1 MIFFYVFNKKLAF
14 ILSFAIIQ
22 PFQKKLV
29 TPTKEDFYMKKQVIF
44 QSNENSNYFH
54 QLIEDKNEKKL
65 IELISGYDYSSY
77 EKLKN
82 SEEYKNSQFVF
93 QNKENE
99 YLTFEEFIQVNY
111 DEILEKS
118 YDLNSLDFDD
128 FIRGYSFSLPSKILE
143 DSYFFILASIGTW
156 RGKYSSSKICK
167 GFKDTILTCFGSTD
181 EQTVYFGKHGSLNIT
196 GHHHDGTNHFQI
208 FLIKDGL
215 EDSKTLERLTNK
227 LYSQEEYTIPKNI
240 LKSNLK
246 KFLDY

>member
-1 MIFFYVFNKKLAF
+1 
-14 ILSFAIIQ
+14 
-22 PFQKKLV
+22 
-29 TPTKEDFYMKKQVIF
+29 MKKQVIF

-77 EKLKN
+77 EELKN

-128 FIRGYSFSLPSKILE
+128 FIRGYSFSLPSDILKN
-143 DSYFFILASIGTW
+143 SHFFILASIGTW
-156 RGKYSSSKICK
+156 RGRHSSSKICK

-181 EQTVYFGKHGSLNIT
+181 EQTVYFGKHGSLNVT
-196 GHHHDGTNHFQI
+196 AHHHDGSNYFQI

-215 EDSKTLERLTNK
+215 EGSKTLERLTNK